1 MASLLNEISASKKS
15 PFEERTQIPNRI
27 ASHLPVSLGHHH
39 QLLHS
44 PTYKAVFARSQPC
57 RMTHL
62 FHHPEIVV

>member
-1 MASLLNEISASKKS
+1 MASLLNEIPASKKS
-15 PFEERTQIPNRI
+15 LQKNGAIILNRI

-44 PTYKAVFARSQPC
+44 PTYKAVFAQSQPC